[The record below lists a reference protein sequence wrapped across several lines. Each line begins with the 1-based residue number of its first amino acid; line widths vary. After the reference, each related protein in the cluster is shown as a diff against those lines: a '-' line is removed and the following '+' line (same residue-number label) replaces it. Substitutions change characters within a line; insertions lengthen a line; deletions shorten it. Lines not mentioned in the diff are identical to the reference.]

1 MRVKHC
7 AIIICYMKDGIK
19 EKRGAGPGRGGRE
32 LSLLKRWRREGRTEL
47 EVDNKL
53 LLEGKSHQN
62 LVVVF
67 FAPCLSSRK
76 RDK

>member
-1 MRVKHC
+1 
-7 AIIICYMKDGIK
+7 MKDGIK

-53 LLEGKSHQN
+53 LLEGKSHQKPGRRF
-62 LVVVF
+62 LCSLPF
-67 FAPCLSSRK
+67 LQK
-76 RDK
+76 EG